1 MSTKEIQTRSLGCV
15 HRGLLVRIQKHCGCG
30 YDFSENTK
38 DLLSPRNLLC
48 TRGRKSKKPFD
59 LVGVPTGF
67 DSYLWEWQGDFSA
80 VNQQVRVLPA
90 ASTVD

>member
-1 MSTKEIQTRSLGCV
+1 M
-15 HRGLLVRIQKHCGCG
+15 
-30 YDFSENTK
+30 
-38 DLLSPRNLLC
+38 C

-67 DSYLWEWQGDFSA
+67 DSYFWEWQGDFSA
-80 VNQQVRVLPA
+80 VNQQVRVLLA